1 MPVVMA
7 VEVPTFSLSQISLFL
22 YLSQSENKYLNWYVP
37 FYRHPLASAERI
49 SSAAAVPQSAISAWS
64 ALPWLWSPLV
74 RLSSG
79 ATTTKE
85 VSFVFLSYGRIF
97 CFLRFLEKL
106 QKKKKAYQLCSFFVP
121 RCKKNS
127 FYFYIFVHD
136 HNPFHEI
143 QEHSPQNGICVVQR
157 PQRLI
162 FGLSSD
168 PLHCLLLCIQLIFC
182 VHRRKTVLK
191 LKVWF
196 SSRDISAL

>member
-106 QKKKKAYQLCSFFVP
+106 QKKKKRHISYVHSLSPDVRKIHFIFIFLFMITILFM
-121 RCKKNS
+121 RYKNTAPKME
-127 FYFYIFVHD
+127 F
-136 HNPFHEI
+136 
-143 QEHSPQNGICVVQR
+143 
-157 PQRLI
+157 
-162 FGLSSD
+162 
-168 PLHCLLLCIQLIFC
+168 
-182 VHRRKTVLK
+182 
-191 LKVWF
+191 VWF
-196 SSRDISAL
+196 KGLNG